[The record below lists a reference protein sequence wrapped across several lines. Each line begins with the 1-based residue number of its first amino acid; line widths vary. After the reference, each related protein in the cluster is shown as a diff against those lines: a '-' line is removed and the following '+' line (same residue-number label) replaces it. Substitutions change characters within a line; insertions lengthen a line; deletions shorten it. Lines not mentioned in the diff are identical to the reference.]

1 MFHTRV
7 IHAGADRRVRTPRGL
22 GIEWRNDR
30 GSSSS
35 LAMALLAP
43 VMVVLMF
50 LAWQAAL
57 WNHARTQART
67 IAQDTAVLVARS
79 GLDSGSAERTARSAL
94 ESDDDLQAVSVSVS
108 SANGLVTVTVSA
120 NVPGVVRGTS
130 SKISVSAVASIE
142 QWAEL

>member
-1 MFHTRV
+1 M
-7 IHAGADRRVRTPRGL
+7 
-22 GIEWRNDR
+22 
-30 GSSSS
+30 
-35 LAMALLAP
+35 AMLAP

-67 IAQDTAVLVARS
+67 VAQDTAVLVARS
-79 GLDSGSAERTARSAL
+79 GLDASDAERSARSAL

-108 SANGLVTVTVSA
+108 TSNGLVTVTVSA
-120 NVPGVVRGTS
+120 DAPGVVRGTS
-130 SKISVSAVASIE
+130 SRISVSAVASLE